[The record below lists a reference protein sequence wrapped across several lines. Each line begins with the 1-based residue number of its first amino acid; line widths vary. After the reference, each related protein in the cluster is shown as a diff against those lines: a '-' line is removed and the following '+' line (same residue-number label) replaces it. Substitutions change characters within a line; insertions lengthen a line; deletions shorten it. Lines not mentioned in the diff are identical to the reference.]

1 MLTEEFTERL
11 YKKAIDKYG
20 ALMQTVVAIEE
31 MAELQKEL
39 SKALR
44 SKENYCNLVEEIADV
59 EIMLAQIKII
69 YDISDGDVIAQKDFK
84 LRRLEHSLKEG

>member
-1 MLTEEFTERL
+1 MTEDQIYR
-11 YKKAIDKYG
+11 KAIEKYG

-44 SKENYCNLVEEIADV
+44 NKVIDKAHIAEEIADV
-59 EIMLAQIKII
+59 EIMLAQMKII
-69 YDISDGDVIAQKDFK
+69 YFISEAEVNAHKEYK
-84 LRRLEHSLKEG
+84 LRRLECNLKEG